1 MIKKA
6 LLASVTG
13 ILLMSLAA
21 CGERSDKTA
30 QKAAES
36 ISTMAGDVI
45 TTMDPARATDAI
57 SAQAMANVY
66 AGLYRYDGK
75 ELTPDMASHRA
86 KVSAD
91 QLTYT
96 FTIRKNA
103 RWSDGRAVTAQDFVY
118 AWRRA
123 VNPATKSEYAY
134 LFSGIK
140 NADAIISGKKP
151 ASSLGVTAQGH
162 ILTVHLSHVIP
173 YFEPLMTLKTFY
185 PVEAKQVRQ
194 YGDKF
199 GTSSKTLTFNGP
211 YVLQNWQSSDNHWT
225 QRKNSRYWNAKN
237 VHVQTLKSQVVKDNG
252 TALNL
257 FQAGKLDDVSITGD
271 TARQMQ
277 TSSDYKVVAQNATF
291 YIEMTQSRVPAFKSQ
306 KVRQALSMVINRRDF
321 IDQVLGDGSQPAS
334 SVIPSGMTY
343 SSANGADFA
352 KTVAKK
358 TGQYSQYNLRKARAL
373 FAAGMQELQLK
384 SASFTIVSDDTDN
397 AKDTLTYLQSA
408 FSKLSS
414 SDAKLTVHT
423 QSVPFKT
430 RVQMSQEHKAD
441 MVVSAWGA
449 NYPDPISFLD
459 LFTSNNAYNSGQW
472 HNSRYDALVKAAS
485 TTDAANANKRWADLQ
500 AATKILTKDVGVIAF
515 YQRGAAHLSRSSIKG
530 MQLSPNGVINFVGVT
545 NK

>member
-1 MIKKA
+1 MKKA
-6 LLASVTG
+6 LLAGATG
-13 ILLMSLAA
+13 ILLFSLAA
-21 CGERSDKTA
+21 CGNHSDKKA

-45 TTMDPARATDAI
+45 TTMDPARASDAI

-75 ELTPDMASHRA
+75 ELTPDMAASRA
-86 KVSAD
+86 KVAAD

-96 FTIRKNA
+96 FTIRKTA
-103 RWSDGRAVTAQDFVY
+103 RWSDGRAVTAADFVY
-118 AWRRA
+118 AWQRA
-123 VNPATKSEYAY
+123 VDPATKSQYAY

-140 NADAIISGKKP
+140 NADAIIAGKKP
-151 ASSLGVTAQGH
+151 ASSLGVSAQGNT
-162 ILTVHLSHVIP
+162 LTVHLSHVIP

-185 PVEAKQVRQ
+185 PVEAKQVRK

-211 YVLQNWQSSDNHWT
+211 YVLKNWQGSANHWT
-225 QRKNSRYWNAKN
+225 QTKNPRYWNAKN

-257 FQAGKLDDVSITGD
+257 FQAGKLDDVTVTGD

-277 TSSDYKVVAQNATF
+277 SSSDYKVVPQNATF

-306 KVRQALSMVINRRDF
+306 KVRQTLSMAINRRDF

-334 SVIPSGMTY
+334 SIIPSGMTY
-343 SSANGADFA
+343 SSVNGADFA
-352 KTVAKK
+352 KTAAKT
-358 TGQYSQYNLRKARAL
+358 TGKYSRYDLKKARAL
-373 FAAGMQELQLK
+373 FKAGMSDLGLK

-397 AKDTLTYLQSA
+397 AKDTLAYLQSA

-414 SDAKLTVHT
+414 SGTKLTVKT

-430 RVQMSQEHKAD
+430 RVQLSQAHQTD

-459 LFTSNNAYNSGQW
+459 LFTSHNAYNSGQW
-472 HNSRYDALVKAAS
+472 QNSRYDALIKAAA
-485 TTDAANANKRWADLQ
+485 TTDAANASKRWNDMQ
-500 AATKILTKDVGVIAF
+500 KATAILTKDAGVIAF
-515 YQRGAAHLSRSSIKG
+515 YQRGAAHLTKTSIKG